1 MPAPTAPAMLP
12 RQGPANGIVVM
23 GYELIGTQ
31 DDKPVWSIK
40 TFPQSDGYLF
50 TTGSLY
56 QSCKASS
63 AFEVDGTTTT
73 SPLPKTGCEAWT
85 SCSHTTVY
93 GSGGVTSTCDGDYGL
108 CYSDI
113 MFTTFGA
120 SDAYTRIYCDWTGSH
135 PLMSTTLYQA
145 LPANVD
151 STSVASQQAASS
163 TPASN
168 SNPSISAPTPSSTS
182 NPAGEQNQPPAGISG
197 SINTSIIA
205 GAVVGGLAVIAFAG
219 VAIFYILKRSKRHSA
234 GTAVPSSD
242 GDSMNPYGTPEM
254 TRDGYPDAEAYAHTA
269 TKHGHTINGGELDG
283 QHGTAELG
291 GVPLH
296 EAEDRR

>member
-1 MPAPTAPAMLP
+1 MLP

-31 DDKPVWSIK
+31 DDKPV
-40 TFPQSDGYLF
+40 Y
-50 TTGSLY
+50 
-56 QSCKASS
+56 
-63 AFEVDGTTTT
+63 
-73 SPLPKTGCEAWT
+73 
-85 SCSHTTVY
+85 
-93 GSGGVTSTCDGDYGL
+93 YGL

-120 SDAYTRIYCDWTGSH
+120 SDGYTRIYCDWTGSH

-163 TPASN
+163 IPASN
-168 SNPSISAPTPSSTS
+168 SNPSPTSS
-182 NPAGEQNQPPAGISG
+182 PAGEQDQPPGG
-197 SINTSIIA
+197 SSRLNNTSVIA
-205 GAVVGGLAVIAFAG
+205 GSVVGGLAVIAFAG
-219 VAIFYILKRSKRHSA
+219 VAILYILKRSKRHSA
-234 GTAVPSSD
+234 GTPVPSSD

-254 TRDGYPDAEAYAHTA
+254 TRNGYPDAQAYTHTA
-269 TKHGHTINGGELDG
+269 TKYGHTINGGELDG

-291 GVPLH
+291 GVLVH
-296 EAEDRR
+296 EVEGRR